1 MRKYIIAYYFKRM
14 YRVRNELKNYTSDL
28 ILKVMVKFQIVIK
41 KGIKMY
47 ISIKQFYDC
56 KI

>member
-14 YRVRNELKNYTSDL
+14 YRVRNELKNYMSDL